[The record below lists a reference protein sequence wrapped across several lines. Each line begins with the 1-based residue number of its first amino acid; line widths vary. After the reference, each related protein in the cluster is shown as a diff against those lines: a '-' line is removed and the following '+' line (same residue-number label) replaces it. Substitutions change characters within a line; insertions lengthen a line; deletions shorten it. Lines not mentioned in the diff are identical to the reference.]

1 MSGKGEDNVCNS
13 TYGILK
19 DRNNPCYDPVQSNN
33 VCIAG
38 QLYLTELAARFEGK
52 CEILQINTDGIYVRV
67 KSEQDIPV
75 IQEIAKEW
83 EERTHLELEW
93 DIYKNGKLVQKDVN
107 NYLLIDKDT
116 GKYKCKGAYVKALSP
131 IDYDLPILNKALVDY
146 FVHDIPVEETIN
158 NCDKLIEFQKII
170 KLTSLYKGVVY
181 GTGVKTKIN
190 GKDKVMVNDGVP
202 LREKV
207 HRVFA
212 STREADKGIYKVK
225 LEKGQTSYEK
235 VSYTPEK
242 CFIDNDDVTEKAVP
256 DYLDRQYY
264 IDMANERIKQFI
276 TKEEVKVDN
285 TPTLLFECM
294 QNANN
299 FYEFL
304 CNTVD
309 KGITRKVLESYLI
322 ADCCS
327 LYGKTGKL
335 LEYKE
340 CFDALYQKN
349 KFTHKVITKKIS
361 DEKILNLILSNATLT
376 KTGKSYTDFNYEKCL
391 LEIFNLIPDVHIDLY
406 SILEKQV
413 EKFNEPRYVDS
424 TLEDDLYFVL
434 NTRNVIAP
442 NVILYNIK
450 TGETTYRKIKSEAF
464 NILELQDGDIIKIKS
479 SELINGLMIVDK
491 DEIGLNILEEDKSK
505 VYDVITSYEIVY
517 RNYNNKNAKR
527 VSDESGG
534 DFE

>member
-67 KSEQDIPV
+67 ASEEDILV
-75 IQEIAKEW
+75 IREIAKEW

-116 GKYKCKGAYVKALSP
+116 NKYKCKGAYVKALSP

-146 FVHDIPVEETIN
+146 FVYDIPVEETIN
-158 NCDKLIEFQKII
+158 KCDKLIEFQKII

-190 GKDKVMVNDGVP
+190 GKDKVIVTDGVP

-212 STREADKGIYKVK
+212 STREEDKGIYKLK
-225 LEKGQTSYEK
+225 LEKGQTVYEK
-235 VSYTPEK
+235 VSYTPER
-242 CFIDNDDVTEKAVP
+242 CFIDNDDITEKGVP

-264 IDMANERIKQFI
+264 IDMAHDRIKQFI
-276 TKEEVKVDN
+276 TKEEVKVDD

-294 QNANN
+294 QNATN

-304 CNTVD
+304 SNAVN

-335 LEYKE
+335 LEFKMY
-340 CFDALYQKN
+340 FDTLYQKN
-349 KFTHKVITKKIS
+349 KFIYKNISKKIT
-361 DEKILNLILSNATLT
+361 DEKMLSVILRNATLS
-376 KTGKSYTDFNYEKCL
+376 KTGKSYGDFNYEKCL
-391 LEIFNLIPDVHIDLY
+391 LEIFELIPDEHIDLY
-406 SILEKQV
+406 SILEMQV
-413 EKFNEPRYVDS
+413 EKFGEPRYIDT
-424 TLEDDLYFVL
+424 TLNEDLYFVL

-450 TGETTYRKIKSEAF
+450 TGETQYRKVKSDVY
-464 NILELQDGDIIKIKS
+464 NILELQDGDIITIKS
-479 SELINGLMIVDK
+479 SELQYGMKIIDK
-491 DEIGLNILEEDKSK
+491 DENGFNILEKDTSK
-505 VYDVITSYEIVY
+505 VYDVITSYEIAY
-517 RNYNNKNAKR
+517 RNYAIKNSKR
-527 VSDESGG
+527 VSDDTTGG
-534 DFE
+534 D